1 MNQGKIFEDDFKKS
15 VPEYALLY
23 RLSDDAQSF
32 GDSKKLRFSH
42 KKPFDFQIWNPKTRT
57 LYALELK
64 TVSGKAISF
73 ERTKEDKG
81 EIHYHQIEGL
91 NKWNQYDGTVC
102 GFIIKFRELETT
114 VFIDIGDFNTLI
126 GKIAKKSFN
135 YKDLV
140 DSSLPYL
147 IIPQQKKRVRYTYDI
162 DYFLS
167 QRN

>member
-15 VPEYALLY
+15 VPKYALLY
-23 RLSDDAQSF
+23 RLPDAAQSF
-32 GDSKKLRFSH
+32 GNSSTLRFSNRN
-42 KKPFDFQIWNPKTRT
+42 PFDFLLWNAKTRT
-57 LYALELK
+57 LYALEMK
-64 TVSGKAISF
+64 TVSGKSISF

-91 NKWNQYDGTVC
+91 NRWNQYGGTVC
-102 GFIIKFRELETT
+102 GFIIEFRELETT
-114 VFIDIGDFNTLI
+114 VFIDIEDFNTLI
-126 GKIAKKSFN
+126 GRITKKSFN

-140 DSSLPYL
+140 GSSLPYL